1 MIVYTLMTILII
13 IVAYMAATIS
23 KGCMESMA
31 TTSGGLINILAPMI
45 VQLLSPVLYLVYC
58 GLVLDSCYSN
68 VKSMK
73 AAVR

>member
-1 MIVYTLMTILII
+1 MTILII
-13 IVAYMAATIS
+13 LVAYVAATIS
-23 KGCMESMA
+23 KGCMSSLES
-31 TTSGGLINILAPMI
+31 TLGLFNVLASMT